1 MEHFSRIRLQNLIK
15 TWWYENKFSF
25 MMSLAG
31 LAVLQT
37 LAVWYWISLNIY
49 GSQQILWSLLTMSL
63 IFVQA
68 QRIYYSF
75 KPIHDPKAAIQWL
88 LLPATPHEKLLTAV
102 FWNSFV
108 FILSGAIL
116 SIIIEKIGLSISE
129 NLYLENP
136 VEYEFQGG
144 GNTSWFFGKSY
155 FSSNN
160 GFMQYIWC
168 FWMAVQFLFYWSAI
182 RVKKG
187 SFILAGIILMG
198 CFYFYQFYIT
208 ALKPIFFKKKST
220 WDGGW
225 EVNMTE
231 TTNWQRTYHLEEP
244 LVTFL
249 QMGLVFLCI
258 YLLYKA
264 CTHLIREKTIS
275 Q

>member
-1 MEHFSRIRLQNLIK
+1 MEHFSRIRLQHLVK
-15 TWWYENKFSF
+15 SWWYENKFSF
-25 MMSLAG
+25 IMSLAG

-37 LAVWYWISLNIY
+37 LAVWYWISLNNY
-49 GSQQILWSLLTMSL
+49 GSQQILWSLLTISL
-63 IFVQA
+63 VFVQA

-75 KPIHDPKAAIQWL
+75 KPFHNPKAAIQWL
-88 LLPATPHEKLLTAV
+88 LLPATPNEKLISSV
-102 FWNSFV
+102 FWNSFA

-144 GNTSWFFGKSY
+144 GTTAWFFSKSY

-160 GFMQYIWC
+160 GFMQNIWC
-168 FWMAVQFLFYWSAI
+168 FWLAVQFLFYWSAI
-182 RVKKG
+182 RIKKG
-187 SFILAGIILMG
+187 STVLAGLILMG
-198 CFYFYQFYIT
+198 GFYFYSFYIK
-208 ALKPIFFKKKST
+208 ALKPIFFRKNIT

-225 EVNMTE
+225 EVSMAE
-231 TTNWQRTYHLEEP
+231 TTNWRRTYQFGEP

-258 YLLYKA
+258 YLLFKA